1 MISLER
7 IIDEYKE
14 FKDKSI
20 SNCGITVGLENKND
34 YRLWKA
40 TMIGPNETSY
50 KGGTFLIKIKFPD
63 EYPLKAPIAYFYTP
77 IYHINVNPKA
87 PKSPGD
93 LPLGNIS
100 ISTLSQWKPEN
111 SIKELLINI
120 FVLLTKPNPYN
131 PYGLDRA
138 EEFIINRTKYEEKAR
153 KFTRI
158 YANIFKCQ
166 KNYDRNID
174 WNFNL

>member
-1 MISLER
+1 MW
-7 IIDEYKE
+7 Y
-14 FKDKSI
+14 
-20 SNCGITVGLENKND
+20 NCCLENLND
-34 YRLWKA
+34 YRLWHA
-40 TMIGPNETSY
+40 TLVGPKNTSY
-50 KGGTFLIKIKFPD
+50 QGGTFQIKIKFPD

-93 LPLGNIS
+93 LPLGYIS
-100 ISTLSQWKPEN
+100 IPTLNYWKPEN

-120 FVLLTKPNPYN
+120 FVLLSKPNPYD

-138 EEFIINRTKYEEKAR
+138 EELRINRNKYEEKVR
-153 KFTRI
+153 KFTKM
-158 YANIFKCQ
+158 YANLFKCQ
-166 KNYDRNID
+166 NKYDRNKD